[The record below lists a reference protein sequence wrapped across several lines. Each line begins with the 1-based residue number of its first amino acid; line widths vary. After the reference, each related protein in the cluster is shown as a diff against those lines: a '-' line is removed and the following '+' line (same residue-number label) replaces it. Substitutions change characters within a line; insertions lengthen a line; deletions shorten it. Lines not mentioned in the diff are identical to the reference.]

1 MKREA
6 TWRLLDTG
14 ERGAA
19 ENMALDAVLLDGRM
33 RDFIPSTL
41 HYLQF
46 SPPSALVGY
55 HQSVEQEVHLAH
67 CRERGIE
74 VNRRLTGGGAIY
86 LDGAQLG
93 WGLICRRDE
102 LRASGSLSEITAEI
116 CRGVVAGIRR
126 LGVEAQFRPRNDIE
140 VRGRKLSGTGGVF
153 QGDILLYQGTL
164 LMDLDLE
171 AMGNALMISAEKLS
185 ARELGSLRDRLTCLK
200 EELGEP
206 PRLEDAQK
214 ALQQGFQEVL
224 GVRFE
229 EGGLTPWEEKEIQ
242 ERIDEFRSEE
252 WIHTIQEPPQDVQWL
267 RGNYKA
273 SGGLIRLALR
283 VDLERQILKQVIL
296 SGDFFVHPRRLILD
310 LEAWLRNTPLV
321 SLKENLALFFSRQ
334 GMEMLGLEQE
344 DFLHAIEQALISAQ
358 TNLQYS

>member
-1 MKREA
+1 MKSEA
-6 TWRLLDTG
+6 AWRLLDTG

-19 ENMALDAVLLDGRM
+19 ENMTLDAVLLDGRM
-33 RDFIPSTL
+33 RGLIPSTL

-55 HQSVEQEVHLAH
+55 HQSVEQEIHLNH
-67 CRERGIE
+67 CRKRGIE

-102 LRASGSLSEITAEI
+102 LRVGGSLSEITAEI

-153 QGDILLYQGTL
+153 QGNILLYQGTL

-171 AMGNALMISAEKLS
+171 AMGNALMISAQKLS
-185 ARELGSLRDRLTCLK
+185 AREWGSLRERLTCLK
-200 EELGEP
+200 EELGGP
-206 PRLEDAQK
+206 PSIELVQK

-229 EGGLTPWEEKEIQ
+229 EGGLTSWEEKEIK

-252 WIHTIQEPPQDVQWL
+252 WIHAIQEPPQDVQWL

-283 VDLERQILKQVIL
+283 VDLERQILKQVLL

-321 SLKENLALFFSRQ
+321 SLKENLALFFSRR

-344 DFLHAIEQALISAQ
+344 DFLHAIEEALISAP
-358 TNLQYS
+358 TNLQNS